1 MSKARLRWTGDRLQ
15 FVGRTGYG
23 DLVPVGGDPGG
34 PGAKPSDLLPI
45 SLAACTAYDVVVI
58 LQKQRQDLQGLEAV
72 ITSTQD
78 TDPPWTFRAI
88 DIEWV
93 VTGTVER
100 RKAERAVEIAEGK
113 YCAVAVTIAS
123 VVTLSHSL
131 RIGPST
137 SGPR

>member
-1 MSKARLRWTGDRLQ
+1 MSEVRLSWTGDRLQ

-23 DLVPVGGDPGG
+23 DLVPVGGDTGG
-34 PGAKPSDLLPI
+34 PGATPADLLPI

-58 LQKQRQDLQGLEAV
+58 LHKQRQDLRGLEAV

-78 TDPPWTFRAI
+78 DDPPWTFRAI

-93 VTGTVER
+93 VTGTVDP

-113 YCAVAVTIAS
+113 YCAVAATIRR
-123 VVTLSHSL
+123 VVTLSHRV
-131 RIGPST
+131 RIEPGP
-137 SGPR
+137 

>member
-58 LQKQRQDLQGLEAV
+58 LQKQRQDLIGVETV

-78 TDPPWTFRAI
+78 DDPPWALRAI

-93 VTGTVER
+93 VTGVVDQH
-100 RKAERAVEIAEGK
+100 KAERAVEIAECK
-113 YCAVAVTIAS
+113 YCAVAATIGR
-123 VVTLSHSL
+123 VVTVTH
-131 RIGPST
+131 RV
-137 SGPR
+137 R